1 MLNLSLGLV
10 AKMKQHQK
18 IENNNNNNNKSLV
31 QIHKYNE
38 IFLEIIYPH
47 SLVCWEPYL
56 HVGFRSFIF
65 EGNKEQIFQLH
76 HLISATSNS

>member
-18 IENNNNNNNKSLV
+18 IENNNNNNNNKSLV

-47 SLVCWEPYL
+47 SLVC
-56 HVGFRSFIF
+56 
-65 EGNKEQIFQLH
+65 
-76 HLISATSNS
+76 